1 MYRLLTFEKCS
12 SQDIS
17 TVTKNPFN
25 IYPKIF
31 HHILSFGEKITYL
44 YKFGY
49 GHKLIHMIQVAYTN
63 MDSKIKINC
72 LLSNPLM
79 LVLQECLLS
88 MLLYNIVAEVLE
100 NFTKADNRIK
110 GIQIGNHEIKTVKFT
125 DNATITLRD
134 ITCLNSI

>member
-1 MYRLLTFEKCS
+1 
-12 SQDIS
+12 
-17 TVTKNPFN
+17 
-25 IYPKIF
+25 
-31 HHILSFGEKITYL
+31 
-44 YKFGY
+44 
-49 GHKLIHMIQVAYTN
+49 MIQVAYTN
-63 MDSKIKINC
+63 IESEIKINC

-88 MLLYNIVAEVLE
+88 MLLYNIVAEVLK
-100 NFTKADNRIK
+100 NFTNADNRIK